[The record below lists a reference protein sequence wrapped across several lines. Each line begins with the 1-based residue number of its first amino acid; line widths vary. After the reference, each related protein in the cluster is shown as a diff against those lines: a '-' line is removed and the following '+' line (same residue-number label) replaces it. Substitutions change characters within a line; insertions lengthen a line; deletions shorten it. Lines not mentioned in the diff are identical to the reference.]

1 MTYLDLL
8 LRIKAGARPVAV
20 EFNDLVYSWNGH
32 SYKTSYGKYLSDD
45 LSDTDMVEADCIK
58 ALQYEVED

>member
-1 MTYLDLL
+1 MTFLDLL
-8 LRIKAGARPVAV
+8 LRIKADARPVAV
-20 EFNDLVYSWNGH
+20 ECNELFYTWNGH
-32 SYKTSYGKYLSDD
+32 SYRSSNGKYLPDD